1 MKIRLSKKHLKKGLK
16 MNQMS
21 LIKYK
26 RGLQSAVGL
35 FLVFFA
41 FTFCFAQ
48 AETAEE
54 KITEEN
60 VFTAEEIDK
69 MNVSSVMEVLEHI
82 PGVTAGGMGISI
94 NGSSEILVLLD
105 GRSIKDPISGEI
117 KWDQISLNNIGRIE
131 VIKGGGAGY
140 GENSSGGVILITSR
154 LADTFS
160 GNLEVAAGNMNYR
173 EYSADIQMQVNTVK
187 IGVVGGYVADDG
199 WRANEHDKEKKAGL
213 NLSYAPQPDIIFSPS
228 FNYFKDIK
236 GLGGPYF
243 APTLYNDATYESF
256 SATLL
261 AKIKRLNSK
270 TIYTD
275 SMDQSI
281 DAPPAPVPHNI
292 KITPEI
298 FSQEFTTDFSF
309 REGANLSTGVGY
321 EHALIG
327 VETNIDNVQM
337 PYDEYKETKGW
348 MFATYKLETTNSP
361 YSLYLGMRG
370 TYYNNFDNSLNP
382 ELTVGYKKSRYGV
395 VFGFNLND
403 RLPSYKDRYRSDAFV
418 IANPN
423 LKKEKFTNYKL
434 TLFYSPAKSLSFNIT
449 PYYTEV
455 EELISMDSIMTEA
468 GLRRTFVNV
477 GSATEKGVDS
487 SMFWKPDPI
496 FNLSLSYNYTD
507 AKDDA
512 TDLWLPMRAKNR
524 FQGKIISSPI
534 ERLSISTTVNYSSEE
549 YVDSENSMS
558 VRSHYE
564 VDARV
569 EYDISKYKLFFQ
581 IENMFNK
588 KYILPFLVPAKTRSF
603 YTGIKYSF

>member
-1 MKIRLSKKHLKKGLK
+1 MNNRIAGKQLKKGSQMNYVFLK
-16 MNQMS
+16 VNKLRLKLCYTL
-21 LIKYK
+21 LIIFACSICAAGEQK
-26 RGLQSAVGL
+26 QSGMIRE
-35 FLVFFA
+35 
-41 FTFCFAQ
+41 Q
-48 AETAEE
+48 D
-54 KITEEN
+54 
-60 VFTAEEIDK
+60 VFTARDIDK

-82 PGVTAGGMGISI
+82 PGVTAGGMGVSI

-140 GENSSGGVILITSR
+140 GENSSGGVILITSK

-173 EYSADIQMQVNTVK
+173 EYSGDIQTQFRGVK
-187 IGVVGGYVADDG
+187 IGVMGGYAADDG
-199 WRANEHDKEKKAGL
+199 WRANEHDTEKKAGL

-243 APTLYNDATYESF
+243 APTLYNDATYENF
-256 SATLL
+256 SASLP
-261 AKIKRLNSK
+261 AKIKWLNSK

-281 DAPPAPVPHNI
+281 DAPPAPIPHNI
-292 KITPEI
+292 KITPVI
-298 FSQEFTTDFSF
+298 FSQEFTTDFLF
-309 REGANLSTGVGY
+309 REGENLNTGIGY

-337 PYDEYKETKGW
+337 PYVEHREKKGW
-348 MFATYKLETTNSP
+348 MFVTYKLETNNSP
-361 YSLYLGMRG
+361 YSLYLGVRG
-370 TYYNNFDNSLNP
+370 TYYNNFENSLNP
-382 ELTVGYKKSRYGV
+382 ELTVGYKKRLYGA

-418 IANPN
+418 IANPD
-423 LKKEKFTNYKL
+423 LKKEEYTNYKV
-434 TLFYSPAKSLSFNIT
+434 TFFFSPLDALSFNIT
-449 PYYTEV
+449 PYYAEV
-455 EELISMDSIMTEA
+455 ENLISMDSIITET
-468 GLRRTFVNV
+468 GLKRTFVNV

-487 SMFWKPDPI
+487 SIFWKPDPV
-496 FNLSLSYNYTD
+496 FNLSLSYNYTS

-512 TDLWLPMRAKNR
+512 TGLWLPMRAKHR
-524 FQGKIISSPI
+524 FQAKILSSPV

-549 YVDSENSMS
+549 FSNSENTMG
-558 VRSHYE
+558 VASHYE
-564 VDARV
+564 VNARV

-581 IENMFNK
+581 VDNLLNK
-588 KYILPFLVPAKTRSF
+588 EYILPFLIPARPRFFYAGTR
-603 YTGIKYSF
+603 YSF